1 MHACQDTSRMM
12 WQHPFVNVFK
22 QFKVESWKKSSK
34 EGDVA
39 SVMDKQLKCT
49 VFRILGSVP
58 AGNYIQIP
66 RTSTQSLG
74 LTGRYLYILF
84 KPLPT
89 RYFVVHIDAATEEGL
104 TIRISFSNLFKEF
117 KCTSTWLQFPFIC
130 HAARGSVEHRAS
142 EGAKSDMVGAAP
154 LAQKWTML
162 VMDMQYILSVYIN
175 RKYSHLKNL
184 RICANLMVKNCFTS
198 DIEYDPRLSF
208 RHAREL
214 GIKSTEENLAPMPR
228 DMNFHVPKNKSW
240 DDMFDLVR
248 FPTSPDAPSPTK
260 PSLLPFDSIQRNDR
274 QPLVERSRSRKSK
287 RTTNGPPGIIHSPR
301 REEGKTIDA
310 SRYGGFHTRSRHTV
324 SVATIPKKQPKS
336 KPIPIV
342 SELPPVG
349 LSMLT
354 TTDGSEPQD
363 VTLVESG
370 TGDIH
375 IFTDG
380 LDNRDVEVH
389 RHFAKN
395 SKSST
400 IRSVATVEPKI
411 KKASIKTSAR
421 SSKSRSHTTTPRST
435 RSTKSTSPFQ
445 GFHTTEKNYDDMTC
459 LQPDPILK
467 MRHIIGFGSGVS
479 SSRPN
484 TQAFRNQALWH
495 PAGHL
500 CGGNEVVVY
509 AVHAVIV
516 AMEIANGH
524 QHFFIGHTDSV
535 VALAFNNYSGRSKTL
550 SSSILASAQRG
561 DGGVVRV
568 WKFDNKKC
576 LAIVKNQQA
585 RCMSILSF
593 STSGAVLIGCGRDT
607 HGKTLII
614 VWDTSGVIRHGTVSV
629 LARARADVEI
639 TRLRICPTDD
649 TRLVTCGRDNIRF
662 WRVRSGQLRSCP
674 VSLSQHKVG
683 EVTDVTFAK
692 VGKVSERNLSMD
704 MLNKSNLHTQQDVM
718 QHSVY
723 ACTKGGFIIEI
734 DFQNVAIKD
743 IHRLLPTHEDMD
755 VSQKGIRL
763 NAVRFAESYLATGS
777 DDGFLRLWPLDLST
791 VFLEAKHEGSVADL
805 DLTNDGMKVLA
816 STNAGTL
823 GYLDVSTRQYTT
835 VMRSHTEKIT
845 DCCIDGL
852 RRTIATCSEDGSI
865 RIWDISTLRQLYDF
879 TTPDDTPTSVSCHPT
894 LEIFACGFES
904 GSVRVFHIKE
914 ITLLSEHRIHSSKVT
929 GVIFAPSGEF
939 LYSAEVKGTVT
950 LYDTS
955 DVERTGSAV
964 IRALPRAISRGDK
977 YGPRS
982 IAVAPDSR
990 RVAFVGPT
998 EYTVTVAA
1006 AATLDELLRIDIS
1019 TGLHLQP
1026 DILKQKPTV
1035 DCPLRVCFSTSPQH
1049 HLLVVTT
1056 GNRLLKLGLKDGCLL
1071 SVTENV
1077 HRSQATSMCVSDEGK
1092 YFATAGDN
1100 VVKVWD
1106 YGLSKDIN
1114 FQVFIGHCGPISRVM
1129 FTPDQLSLISCGEE
1143 GVFLW
1148 DFLGQAA
1155 RRFDPDEVSA
1165 AILDDHLQH
1174 DQVDENILSVGRYQR
1189 KDLLS
1194 MARRTSEESE
1204 ADLIPTRDTGLH
1216 PPTPDDETPQPR
1228 RAVPKPTG
1236 PRDITKKKSPARTD
1250 NSGWIPPDTLR
1261 TVDLDATDVSE
1272 FTLDTKMMEN
1282 CKIKDK
1288 PEKPL
1293 EDAVQQNDPI
1303 ISIAPTSTLQ
1313 REPIKVFW
1321 GSNTVKGREALSPIK
1336 KVQEAEPLHRSVQPA
1351 VVPTGFNDRPAVLK
1365 HFSASENTSTLSV
1378 RRYAPRK
1385 GEEGLKLESV
1395 IGYNGNGRGNMI
1407 WNPDTGVFAYSSG
1420 CIVVLEDLADGT
1432 QRHLTGH
1439 SEEISTMALQHDSQ
1453 VLACASC
1460 ENGMIPSEIGLWDV
1474 DSGQCRA
1481 VLKHHEHDV
1490 VAMEYS
1496 RDDRFL
1502 VSIGDYRENTV
1513 VLWNGYDGE
1522 TKPTVLTS
1530 STCKHPIH
1538 HVTWDPTAPNEFVTV
1553 GHNSSIIFW
1562 LVEECGSEVQLQ
1574 FHEGKIPDSIKEA
1587 CGCGGI
1593 DEIHFTSACYGTDK
1607 VLYAGTNK
1615 GVVTAWDTQTNE
1627 CFLHWKADSAEIC
1640 VLVSKGARLISGGS
1654 SRNIRLWTLTA
1665 VQEAQLGNKESDLR
1679 LRGLVMEDEIS
1690 LHSEITSAVFDE
1702 TLDLGIV
1709 STTAGTLWYVDW
1721 NNHNTVRMVTGHK
1734 AKINGITFDDD
1745 QYFAT
1750 CSEEG
1755 SVRLWSIKTLEL
1767 TVQFQ
1772 VIDQPCDCVVFSHSQ
1787 SAKNS
1792 INKDSQ
1798 PDCIPPTDKMLAA
1811 GYGDGTLRVFDVD
1824 KLILMLKLQ
1833 PHSTKVTAVAF
1844 SPDNCTLLSGSYSGR
1859 IAVTSLSTGV
1869 TLRVLDDHI
1878 GTPITQLTVSTRQDH
1893 PASISAHL
1901 AEKDSKRDGL
1911 NSTLSVWLATAA
1923 NRRVSVWVSCWNADQ
1938 CDMVDWLTFP
1948 APCFAPDGTQIN
1960 RTDKSSTSLLPP
1972 SCCIFHPSNPDLLVY
1987 TGYGMEKFVQL
1998 YSLAKRKVVKTF
2010 SIPNWSLCLDAC
2022 NAISGEGTRKTS
2034 VQLLALGT
2042 ESRLVELV
2050 DACHGTFQD
2059 FCGHFG
2065 PVDHVKFSPDG
2076 KFLLTA
2082 SSTELLFWKV
2092 VASDN

>member
-1 MHACQDTSRMM
+1 MNSAQDTSRMM
-12 WQHPFVNVFK
+12 WQHPFVNIFK
-22 QFKVESWKKSSK
+22 QFKIESWKRSSK

-49 VFRILGSVP
+49 VFRILGSIP
-58 AGNYIQIP
+58 AANYIQIP

-104 TIRISFSNLFKEF
+104 TVRISFSNLFKEF
-117 KCTSTWLQFPFIC
+117 KCTSTWLQFPFVC
-130 HAARGSVEHRAS
+130 HAAKGSVEHCAS
-142 EGAKSDMVGAAP
+142 QGAKADMVGAAP

-162 VMDMQYILSVYIN
+162 VLDLQYILSVYIN

-184 RICANLMVKNCFTS
+184 RICANLMIKNCFTS

-228 DMNFHVPKNKSW
+228 DMNFHIPKNKSW
-240 DDMFDLVR
+240 DDVFDLVR

-260 PSLLPFDSIQRNDR
+260 PSLLPFDSIQRNDK
-274 QPLVERSRSRKSK
+274 QPLVERSQSRKSK
-287 RTTNGPPGIIHSPR
+287 RVTNGPPGTIHSPR
-301 REEGKTIDA
+301 REEGKTVDA
-310 SRYGGFHTRSRHTV
+310 SRHGGFHTRAQHAI
-324 SVATIPKKQPKS
+324 SVATVPKKQPKN
-336 KPIPIV
+336 KPVPIV

-349 LSMLT
+349 LSMLNS
-354 TTDGSEPQD
+354 TDGTEPND

-380 LDNRDVEVH
+380 VDNRDVEVH
-389 RHFAKN
+389 RHFIKN
-395 SKSST
+395 NKGST
-400 IRSVATVEPKI
+400 IRSIATVDPKM
-411 KKASIKTSAR
+411 KKATVKTSAR
-421 SSKSRSHTTTPRST
+421 SSKSSATPRSS
-435 RSTKSTSPFQ
+435 RSTKQTSPFQ
-445 GFHTTEKNYDDMTC
+445 GFHTTDKNFEDMTC

-467 MRHIIGFGSGVS
+467 MKHVIGFGSGIGS
-479 SSRPN
+479 PRPN
-484 TQAFRNQALWH
+484 VQAYRNQAMWH
-495 PAGHL
+495 PAGHQ
-500 CGGNEVVVY
+500 CGGNDVVVY

-524 QHFFIGHTDSV
+524 QHFFVGHTDSV
-535 VALAFNNYSGRSKTL
+535 IALAFNDCSRLSKTL
-550 SSSILASAQRG
+550 STTSILASAQRG
-561 DGGVVRV
+561 DGGIVRI
-568 WKFDNKKC
+568 WRFDNKKC

-585 RCMSILSF
+585 SSMNILSF
-593 STSGAVLIGCGRDT
+593 SASGAVLIGCGRDI

-614 VWDTSGVIRHGTVSV
+614 VWDTSGVLRHGTVSV
-629 LARARADVEI
+629 MARARADIEI

-683 EVTDVTFAK
+683 EVTDVTFSK
-692 VGKVSERNLSMD
+692 MGKVSERNLPATSVND
-704 MLNKSNLHTQQDVM
+704 SNLLTQHDII

-723 ACTKGGFIIEI
+723 ACTKGGYIIEI
-734 DFQNVAIKD
+734 DFQNVGIKD
-743 IHRLLPTHEDMD
+743 IHRLLPTHLDID
-755 VSQKGIRL
+755 DSQKGIRL
-763 NAVRFAESYLATGS
+763 NVIRFADSYLATGS

-791 VFLEAKHEGSVADL
+791 VFLEAKHEGSVVDI
-805 DLTNDGMKVLA
+805 DLTKDGMKVLA
-816 STNAGTL
+816 STTAGTL

-835 VMRSHTEKIT
+835 VMRSHVGKIT
-845 DCCIDGL
+845 DCCFDGL
-852 RRTIATCSEDGSI
+852 RKTIATCSEDGSI
-865 RIWDISTLRQLYDF
+865 RMWDFSTLRQLYDF

-904 GSVRVFHIKE
+904 GAVRVFHVKQIS
-914 ITLLSEHRIHSSKVT
+914 LLSEHQIHSSKVT

-955 DVERTGSAV
+955 DVEKTGSAV
-964 IRALPRAISRGDK
+964 IRALPRAIARGDR

-990 RVAFVGPT
+990 RIAFVGPT

-1019 TGLHLQP
+1019 TGLHLEP

-1035 DCPLRVCFSTSPQH
+1035 DCPLRVCFSTSSQH
-1049 HLLVVTT
+1049 HLMVVTT

-1071 SVTENV
+1071 SITENI
-1077 HRSQATSMCVSDEGK
+1077 HRSKATSVCVSDDGK

-1106 YGLSKDIN
+1106 YELSKDIN
-1114 FQVFIGHCGPISRVM
+1114 FQVFIGHCGMINRVL
-1129 FTPDQLSLISCGEE
+1129 FTPDQSSIISCGQE
-1143 GVFLW
+1143 GIFLW

-1155 RRFDPDEVSA
+1155 RRFNSNEGSLA
-1165 AILDDHLQH
+1165 ELDIRSHREKI
-1174 DQVDENILSVGRYQR
+1174 DENILSVGRYQR
-1189 KDLLS
+1189 KDLLTT
-1194 MARRTSEESE
+1194 ARRTSEESD
-1204 ADLIPTRDTGLH
+1204 DLIPTRDIGLH
-1216 PPTPDDETPQPR
+1216 PQVLDDDTPQPR
-1228 RAVPKPTG
+1228 LELPKPTAPKG
-1236 PRDITKKKSPARTD
+1236 DLKKKSPARTE

-1272 FTLDTKMMEN
+1272 FTLDTKMMAN
-1282 CKIKDK
+1282 CKITDQ
-1288 PEKPL
+1288 PEKPFEHHTNSKL
-1293 EDAVQQNDPI
+1293 RENPTTT
-1303 ISIAPTSTLQ
+1303 TSTLQ
-1313 REPIKVFW
+1313 DDPIKVFW

-1336 KVQEAEPLHRSVQPA
+1336 KVKDTEPLHRSIKPTTI
-1351 VVPTGFNDRPAVLK
+1351 PTGFSEQPPVLK
-1365 HFSASENTSTLSV
+1365 HFCASKNTSTLSH

-1395 IGYNGNGRGNMI
+1395 IGYNGNGRGNMV

-1420 CIVVLEDLADGT
+1420 CIVVLEDLANGT

-1453 VLACASC
+1453 ILACASC
-1460 ENGMIPSEIGLWDV
+1460 ENGMVHSEIGLWDV
-1474 DSGQCRA
+1474 ESGQCRA
-1481 VLKHHEHDV
+1481 TLKHHEHDV

-1513 VLWNGYDGE
+1513 VLWSGYDSE

-1530 STCKHPIH
+1530 STCKYPIH
-1538 HVTWDPTAPNEFVTV
+1538 HITWDPTAPNEFVTV
-1553 GHNSSIIFW
+1553 GQNSSILFW

-1574 FHEGKIPDSIKEA
+1574 YHEGQIPDSVTEA
-1587 CGCGGI
+1587 CGAESII
-1593 DEIHFTSACYGTDK
+1593 DIHFTSACYGTDK

-1627 CFLHWKADSAEIC
+1627 CFLHWKADTAEIC
-1640 VLVSKGARLISGGS
+1640 VLLSKGARLISGGV

-1665 VQEAQLGNKESDLR
+1665 VQEAQLSNKDSDLR
-1679 LRGLVMEDEIS
+1679 LRGLVMEDELS

-1721 NNHNTVRMVTGHK
+1721 NSHNTVRMVTGHK
-1734 AKINGITFDDD
+1734 AKINGITFDDG
-1745 QYFAT
+1745 QYYAT

-1755 SVRLWSIKTLEL
+1755 SVRLWSVKTLEL

-1772 VIDQPCDCVVFSHSQ
+1772 VIDQPCGCVIFSHAQ
-1787 SAKNS
+1787 SLEDLS
-1792 INKDSQ
+1792 NKDTQ
-1798 PDCIPPTDKMLAA
+1798 PDIIPPANKMLAA

-1833 PHSTKVTAVAF
+1833 PHSTKVTAIAF
-1844 SPDNCTLLSGSYSGR
+1844 SSDNCTLLSGSHSGR
-1859 IAVTSLSTGV
+1859 IAITSLSTGV
-1869 TLRVLDDHI
+1869 TLRVLDDHL
-1878 GTPITQLTVSTRQDH
+1878 GSPITQLTVSTRQDH

-1901 AEKDSKRDGL
+1901 TEKDSRRDGSF
-1911 NSTLSVWLATAA
+1911 STSSVWLATAA
-1923 NRRVSVWVSCWNADQ
+1923 NRRVSVWVSCWNSDQ

-1948 APCFAPDGTQIN
+1948 APCFAPDGTEISRN
-1960 RTDKSSTSLLPP
+1960 DKSSVSLLPP

-2010 SIPNWSLCLDAC
+2010 SIPNWTQCLDAC
-2022 NAISGEGTRKTS
+2022 NSISSEGTRKTN

-2042 ESRLVELV
+2042 ESRIVELV

-2065 PVDHVKFSPDG
+2065 PINHVKFSPDG
-2076 KFLLTA
+2076 KLLLTA
-2082 SSTELLFWKV
+2082 SGTELLLWKV
-2092 VASDN
+2092 IATEN